1 MPARTACCSA
11 FQPLHAAVSRQFR
24 DKPWRKWGGHT
35 RSHTIDRFKNR
46 ASELNTPTQS
56 NINKERVHF
65 CCAMIN
71 HPTQYGCQKHTH
83 TNQKKS
89 FAKIFLPRAVTS
101 FRAESHLAT
110 LYFSLLPSFFSI
122 CLSLALLIPF
132 VSSSSVSGS
141 SSLLSLLFF
150 VCPSQISLKH
160 SRNHSTFFQH
170 PHHPISLDLSPPYHT
185 FTLFLNT
192 VALCVSPPRGL
203 GGTQTLSPPW
213 TQSQRPLLVAA
224 THPIAHRC
232 SRDFPSMC
240 VRLCAAVSMSYR

>member
-71 HPTQYGCQKHTH
+71 HPTQYGCQKQTH
-83 TNQKKS
+83 QSEKEFRKDIPPTGCHKFQSGVPSGYPLLLPPS
-89 FAKIFLPRAVTS
+89 FLLLHLSFSGSPHPFCVIFLCLRLIFPPQ
-101 FRAESHLAT
+101 LAF
-110 LYFSLLPSFFSI
+110 L
-122 CLSLALLIPF
+122 CLSISNLSEAF
-132 VSSSSVSGS
+132 QK
-141 SSLLSLLFF
+141 SLNIFPAPPPPHFSRPLSTLSYLHSF
-150 VCPSQISLKH
+150 LKH
-160 SRNHSTFFQH
+160 SGSLCFSTKGVGWNTNSQPTLDSKPKATAGRGH
-170 PHHPISLDLSPPYHT
+170 PP
-185 FTLFLNT
+185 
-192 VALCVSPPRGL
+192 V
-203 GGTQTLSPPW
+203 
-213 TQSQRPLLVAA
+213 
-224 THPIAHRC
+224 AHRC
-232 SRDFPSMC
+232 SRDVPSMC